1 MRGGGTRRACR
12 SVVVAATVP
21 FVFAC
26 GWRPG
31 ASAEPPRVLVGAVE
45 SQGLARFLAAHPLA
59 AGQGIR
65 ADEVGR
71 TAAASH
77 HVVQIATAETPHRH
91 RAHDLTV
98 TVLEG
103 EGVLHVED
111 RTLPMRAGDVAVV
124 ARGVPHWFAR
134 TGDRVA
140 VAFVVFT
147 PPLDGPDTQP
157 VEPDAPRAVDSPR
170 GRR

>member
-1 MRGGGTRRACR
+1 MRGGGAHGVVR
-12 SVVVAATVP
+12 SI
-21 FVFAC
+21 AC
-26 GWRPG
+26 GAALSFG
-31 ASAEPPRVLVGAVE
+31 SACGVLSPTPPAPRVLVGAVE
-45 SQGLARFLAAHPLA
+45 AQGLAAFVAAHPLA
-59 AGQGIR
+59 PGQGIR

-77 HVVQIATAETPHRH
+77 HVVQVATAETPHRH
-91 RAHDLTV
+91 GGHDLTV
-98 TVLEG
+98 TVLDG

-111 RTLPMRAGDVAVV
+111 RALPMRAGDVAVV

-134 TGDRVA
+134 SGDRVA

-147 PPLDGPDTQP
+147 PPLDAPDTQP
-157 VEPDAPRAVDSPR
+157 VEPLAPASVDTGK

>member
-1 MRGGGTRRACR
+1 M
-12 SVVVAATVP
+12 VLLP

-26 GWRPG
+26 PLRP
-31 ASAEPPRVLVGAVE
+31 ATPAAPRVLVGAVE
-45 SQGLARFLAAHPLA
+45 SRGLPGFLAAHPLA
-59 AGQGIR
+59 PGQGLR

-77 HVVQIATAETPHRH
+77 HVVQVATAETPHRH
-91 RAHDLTV
+91 RSHDLTV

-103 EGVLHVED
+103 EGVLHVEE
-111 RTLPMRAGDVAVV
+111 RALPMRAGDVAVV

-134 TGDRVA
+134 TGARTA

-147 PPLDGPDTQP
+147 PPLDAPDTQP
-157 VEPDAPRAVDSPR
+157 VEPLAPAAVDSAK

>member
-1 MRGGGTRRACR
+1 MRGGGARRACR
-12 SVVVAATVP
+12 SIALAALLP

-26 GWRPG
+26 PLRP
-31 ASAEPPRVLVGAVE
+31 SAPRVLVGAVE
-45 SQGLARFLAAHPLA
+45 SQGLAAFLAAHPLA

-77 HVVQIATAETPHRH
+77 HVVQVASAETPHRH
-91 RAHDLTV
+91 RTHDLTV
-98 TVLEG
+98 TVLAG
-103 EGVLHVED
+103 EGVLHVEE
-111 RTLPMRAGDVAVV
+111 RALPMRAGDVAVV

-134 TGDRVA
+134 TGGDVA

-147 PPLDGPDTQP
+147 PPLDAPDTQP
-157 VEPDAPRAVDSPR
+157 VEPLAPAAVDSPQ